1 MDVNLGHLL
10 VWYLVFLFSTTLHE
24 AAHALFALK
33 GGDPTAY
40 YSGHV
45 TLDPTPHIRRSP
57 FGMVVVPLVSFVLN
71 NWMIGWASVPYD
83 PSWARR
89 NPRKASVMSLA
100 GPAANFSIALVA
112 LAVIW
117 VLFVR
122 GVVWIPPTEYQS
134 FTQMAIPARGTGDP
148 RSLMAA
154 LCMGLSIA
162 VNLNVLLGL
171 FNLFPLPP
179 LDGAGVLEG
188 ALPGVMQPLY
198 DKLREVP
205 MFDFL
210 GLVLA
215 WRLFGYVAWP
225 VCELVPRLLVSLARV

>member
-1 MDVNLGHLL
+1 MDVNLPHLL
-10 VWYLVFLFSTTLHE
+10 VWYLVFVFSTTLHE

-57 FGMVVVPLVSFVLN
+57 FGMLIVPIASFVFN
-71 NWMIGWASVPYD
+71 GWMIGWASVPYD
-83 PSWARR
+83 PFWARR
-89 NPRKASVMSLA
+89 NPRRAAVMSLA
-100 GPAANFSIALVA
+100 GPAANFLIAAVA

-117 VLFVR
+117 VLFMR
-122 GVVWIPPTEYQS
+122 GVIWIPRHFQGFTELVV
-134 FTQMAIPARGTGDP
+134 PAHGGDP
-148 RSLMAA
+148 RSLVAA

-188 ALPGVMQPLY
+188 VLPEVMQPLY
-198 DKLREVP
+198 DKLRNLP

-215 WRLFGYVAWP
+215 WKLFGYLAWP
-225 VCELVPRLLVSLARV
+225 VCAFLPALLAALAGA